1 LFHTN
6 LLTKDLIMSVVKFE
20 QTGAVGHLI
29 LCDPPENQLGWWW
42 ANDFRR
48 AVHEASVAGIRAL
61 VVRAEG
67 PNFGTGG
74 AVAEWPGKNIQ
85 WFQTFIDEVNQAY
98 RALEAL
104 RIPTIA
110 AVCGKA
116 IGGHFELALHCD
128 LLVAADTASFHA
140 VEIQTGMVPLAGGL
154 QRLAERIGRGRT
166 IELCFSSLPLNG
178 TRAGEIGLAT
188 SVVADV
194 EVNAVAIRMAER
206 LAAGPTLAYGAAQ
219 ALLKAWSTGGV
230 TGADSLQLDLSIRLF
245 ETNDAQQAFAVL
257 KEAQAA
263 GGNNSESEALAQIVF
278 TGT

>member
-1 LFHTN
+1 
-6 LLTKDLIMSVVKFE
+6 MSVVKFE
-20 QTGAVGHLI
+20 QTGTVGHLI
-29 LCDPPENQLGWWW
+29 LCDPPENQLGRRW
-42 ANDFRR
+42 ADDLRR
-48 AVHEASVAGIRAL
+48 AVHEASGAGIRAL

-74 AVAEWPGKNIQ
+74 AVAEWPGKDMH

-98 RALEAL
+98 RALESL

-110 AVCGKA
+110 AVRGMA

-128 LLVAADTASFHA
+128 LLVAADTAAFHA
-140 VEIQTGMVPLAGGL
+140 IEIRTGMVPLAGGL
-154 QRLAERIGRGRT
+154 QRLAERIGRSRT
-166 IELCFSSLPLNG
+166 TELCFSSLPLSG

-188 SVVADV
+188 SVVADA

-219 ALLKAWSTGGV
+219 ALLKAWSAGGV
-230 TGADSLQLDLSIRLF
+230 AGADSLQLDLSMRLF
-245 ETNDAQQAFAVL
+245 ETNDAQQAFAAL

-263 GGNNSESEALAQIVF
+263 GGDNAESEALARIVF
-278 TGT
+278 TGS

>member
-1 LFHTN
+1 
-6 LLTKDLIMSVVKFE
+6 MSIVKFE
-20 QTGAVGHLI
+20 QTGTVGHII
-29 LCDPPENQLGWWW
+29 LCDPPENQLGRRW
-42 ANDFRR
+42 ADYFRR
-48 AVHEASVAGIRAL
+48 AVHEASGAAIRAL

-74 AVAEWPGKNIQ
+74 AVAEWPGKNIR

-110 AVCGKA
+110 AVRGMA

-140 VEIQTGMVPLAGGL
+140 IEIRTGMVPLAGGL

-166 IELCFSSLPLNG
+166 TELCFSSDPLSG
-178 TRAGEIGLAT
+178 ARAGEISLAT
-188 SVVADV
+188 CVVADA
-194 EVNAVAIRMAER
+194 EVDAVAIQLAER

-219 ALLKAWSTGGV
+219 ALLKAWSAGGV
-230 TGADSLQLDLSIRLF
+230 AGADSLQLDLSLRLF
-245 ETNDAQQAFAVL
+245 ETNDAQQAFAAL

-263 GGNNSESEALAQIVF
+263 GGANAESEALARIAF
-278 TGT
+278 TGS